1 MQPPFRRN
9 LLAASIEFI
18 CRYWRHPRITED
30 ERIGQAINAA
40 LALKEAAK

>member
-18 CRYWRHPRITED
+18 CRYGPHKQIVED
-30 ERIGQAINAA
+30 ERIGQAVTAA
-40 LALKEAAK
+40 LALKEAVK